1 LSVDLHQSAFIKAL
15 SGPAR
20 AEIAEYLV
28 RLGIDSI
35 SLLPDTVLRTA
46 LAIIEI
52 KKKLGRSPAPG
63 RPEPRHRLHPIEP
76 GLHHPRTCVVTLRRW
91 QQIPLVECD
100 VSDGRLARQRLA
112 AAAVWLLAVSVVGEN
127 IELMR
132 ETADG
137 RPSLRPVR

>member
-63 RPEPRHRLHPIEP
+63 RPEPRHRLHHRAGPP
-76 GLHHPRTCVVTLRRW
+76 SSAQVRRNA
-91 QQIPLVECD
+91 P
-100 VSDGRLARQRLA
+100 
-112 AAAVWLLAVSVVGEN
+112 AVA
-127 IELMR
+127 
-132 ETADG
+132 TD
-137 RPSLRPVR
+137 PSRRV